1 MGFTN
6 VVWSSRSTEQ
16 LARDL
21 TDGPGPASVGGAGAA
36 WVRVANELASVST
49 DFDKLLAR
57 LRTVWDSQASNAAA
71 QRLEEFGKWLQ
82 AFSLSAAA
90 NGQRAEEAAVAN
102 TVAVLAMPSV
112 SEAIEAKAAQDMMA
126 SLAAYNGAVLTG
138 RFAEFDEAATADQAN
153 AAAVM
158 TQYEEAVSQ
167 LAQPWEQPPPPQVSN
182 GNALAAEQ
190 SGHGESSGGGG
201 SGGGSA
207 GGSAVPAMPLSPMLA
222 QGLKSSAD
230 PKGLKATG
238 FSSAG
243 GASGS
248 GGMGGVPYAPMGGM
262 GAMGR
267 GDQHHGYESTQPAAA
282 LDGAG
287 EPGAGLSGPGHA
299 WLPSTEQNDAPFMV
313 SNVSWG
319 PDTAV
324 FDELAVPEDPVS
336 EGFAEEP
343 ERTLEQVDDRWVS
356 PPVIGVDRGLS
367 L

>member
-1 MGFTN
+1 VGFTN
-6 VVWSSRSTEQ
+6 VVWASRSTEQ

-21 TDGPGPASVGGAGAA
+21 TDGPGPASVGQAGAA
-36 WVRVANELASVST
+36 WVRVANELASVSG

-57 LRTVWDSQASNAAA
+57 LRTVWDSQASSAAV
-71 QRLEEFGKWLQ
+71 QRLDEFGKWLQ
-82 AFSLSAAA
+82 AVSLSAAA

-112 SEAIEAKAAQDMMA
+112 SEAVEARASQDMMA

-158 TQYEEAVSQ
+158 TQYEEAV
-167 LAQPWEQPPPPQVSN
+167 AQMAVPWEQPPPPEVSK
-182 GNALAAEQ
+182 GNALAAEKT
-190 SGHGESSGGGG
+190 GEGAGGGG
-201 SGGGSA
+201 AAGGGAGA
-207 GGSAVPAMPLSPMLA
+207 GGIPAMPLSPMLA
-222 QGLKSSAD
+222 NGLKSSAE
-230 PKGLKATG
+230 PKGLQRLGAVG
-238 FSSAG
+238 GSAG
-243 GASGS
+243 A
-248 GGMGGVPYAPMGGM
+248 GMGGAPMAPYAPM

-267 GDQHHGYESTQPAAA
+267 GDQNHGYESTQPAAA

-287 EPGAGLSGPGHA
+287 EAAAGVSDSGQS
-299 WLPSTEQNDAPFMV
+299 WLPSTAQNDSPFMV
-313 SNVSWG
+313 SSVSWG

-324 FDELAVPEDPVS
+324 FDELAVPDDGQP
-336 EGFAEEP
+336 EGFADEP

-356 PPVIGVDRGLS
+356 PPVIGVDRGLT

>member
-6 VVWSSRSTEQ
+6 VAWESRSTEQ

-21 TDGPGPASVGGAGAA
+21 TEGPGPASVGGAGAA
-36 WVRVANELASVST
+36 WVRVANELANVST
-49 DFDKLLAR
+49 DFDKLVAR
-57 LRTVWDSQASNAAA
+57 LRTVWDSQASTAAA

-82 AFSLSAAA
+82 AISLSAAG

-112 SEAIEAKAAQDMMA
+112 SEAIEAKTAQDMMA

-138 RFAEFDEAATADQAN
+138 TFAEFDAAATADQAN

-158 TQYEEAVSQ
+158 QQYEEAVVP
-167 LAQPWEQPPPPQVSN
+167 LAQPWEQPLPPQVSN
-182 GNALAAEQ
+182 GNALKAEQ
-190 SGHGESSGGGG
+190 GAEAAAGGGAGAGGGAAAVPPPPLAPMFAPAVKSTSDPKALQKTGFAGTGGSSG
-201 SGGGSA
+201 
-207 GGSAVPAMPLSPMLA
+207 
-222 QGLKSSAD
+222 
-230 PKGLKATG
+230 T
-238 FSSAG
+238 
-243 GASGS
+243 
-248 GGMGGVPYAPMGGM
+248 GMGGAPYAPF

-267 GDQHHGYESTQPAAA
+267 NDQQRDYESVQPAAT

-287 EPGAGLSGPGHA
+287 EPGAGVSDAGQP
-299 WLPSTEQNDAPFMV
+299 WLPAAQQNDAPFLV

-324 FDELAVPEDPVS
+324 FDELAAPEVPAG
-336 EGFAEEP
+336 EGFADEP
-343 ERTLEQVDDRWVS
+343 ERTLEQVDNRWVT
-356 PPVIGVDRGLS
+356 PPVIGVDRGLN

>member
-6 VVWSSRSTEQ
+6 VVWASRSTEQ

-36 WVRVANELASVST
+36 WVRVANEFASISS
-49 DFDKLLAR
+49 DFDKLVTR
-57 LRTVWDSQASNAAA
+57 LRTVWDSEASGAAV

-82 AFSLSAAA
+82 AVSLNAAA

-112 SEAIEAKAAQDMMA
+112 SEAIEAKTAQDMMA

-138 RFAEFDEAATADQAN
+138 NFAEFDEAATADQAN

-158 TQYEEAVSQ
+158 TQYEDAASQ
-167 LAQPWEQPPPPQVSN
+167 LAQPWEQPVPPQVSK
-182 GNALAAEQ
+182 GNALKAEQ
-190 SGHGESSGGGG
+190 GAGGEAG
-201 SGGGSA
+201 GGGSA
-207 GGSAVPAMPLSPMLA
+207 GGAAGGGGAPPIPLAPMTA
-222 QGLKSSAD
+222 NEVKSTTE
-230 PKGLKATG
+230 PKNLQKTG
-238 FSSAG
+238 FASAG
-243 GASGS
+243 GSAAGGTSGA
-248 GGMGGVPYAPMGGM
+248 PYAPM

-267 GDQHHGYESTQPAAA
+267 GDHRSDYESTQPAAT
-282 LDGAG
+282 LEGAG
-287 EPGAGLSGPGHA
+287 EHGAGLADTGQPWPPA
-299 WLPSTEQNDAPFMV
+299 AEQNNAPFMV

-324 FDELAVPEDPVS
+324 FDELAVPDQPQP
-336 EGFAEEP
+336 EGFADAP
-343 ERTLEQVDDRWVS
+343 AGTLEQVDNRWVS
-356 PPVIGVDRGLS
+356 PPVIGVDRELK

>member
-6 VVWSSRSTEQ
+6 VAWASRSTEQ

-21 TDGPGPASVGGAGAA
+21 TEGPGPASVGNAGAA
-36 WVRVANELASVST
+36 WIRVANEITAVSQ
-49 DFDKLLAR
+49 DFDKLLIR
-57 LRTVWDSQASNAAA
+57 LKGVWESQASDAAA
-71 QRLEEFGKWLQ
+71 RRLEEFGKWLQ
-82 AFSLSAAA
+82 AVSLSAAA

-158 TQYEEAVSQ
+158 TSYEEAVAH
-167 LAQPWEQPPPPQVSN
+167 LAQPWEQPPPPDVSK
-182 GNALAAEQ
+182 GNALAAER
-190 SGHGESSGGGG
+190 GAAAETA
-201 SGGGSA
+201 GGGSA
-207 GGSAVPAMPLSPMLA
+207 GGAAGGGIPAMPLGPMTA
-222 QGLKSSAD
+222 QEVKSTAD
-230 PKGLKATG
+230 PKNLQRTAAA
-238 FSSAG
+238 SAG
-243 GASGS
+243 GA
-248 GGMGGVPYAPMGGM
+248 GGAGMHGAPYAPM

-267 GDQHHGYESTQPAAA
+267 GDQGRDYDSSQPAAA

-287 EPGAGLSGPGHA
+287 ESAAGLSDSGQP
-299 WLPSTEQNDAPFMV
+299 WLPATADNDAPFTV

-319 PDTAV
+319 PDTAL
-324 FDELAVPEDPVS
+324 FDELVAPEEPRV
-336 EGFAEEP
+336 EGFADEP
-343 ERTLEQVDDRWVS
+343 ERTLQQVDDSWVA
-356 PPVIGVDRGLS
+356 PPVLGVDRKLN